1 MSLIKEEKFEE
12 AIKYLEISSNNSDKP
27 DDGKSEFGLAISY
40 MNLNQKD
47 KACDYFKQSMQKNY
61 RAAFG
66 NFSSYCN

>member
-27 DDGKSEFGLAISY
+27 DDKSEFGLAISY

-47 KACDYFKQSMQKNY
+47 KARLF
-61 RAAFG
+61 
-66 NFSSYCN
+66 